1 MKKQFFY
8 ATCGEVQVK
17 QFPWTT
23 FLSFHLL
30 SFMQEKQA
38 MGYKINQGRAVQE
51 PKNCLPLPQE
61 SYAGKFN

>member
-38 MGYKINQGRAVQE
+38 MGSKIN
-51 PKNCLPLPQE
+51 
-61 SYAGKFN
+61 